1 MSLDDANDLE
11 KELATYQ
18 RELPRL
24 LKEGHEGKYALIHG
38 DQVHSLWPD
47 EDAAY
52 EAGCEHF
59 GLEPFLAQ
67 QVLRDEPVVPLFTDV
82 PG

>member
-1 MSLDDANDLE
+1 MAHDDENELE
-11 KELATYQ
+11 VELATYQ

-24 LKEGHEGKYALIHG
+24 LQEGHEGKYVLIHG
-38 DQVHSLWPD
+38 DQVDSLWPD

-52 EAGCEHF
+52 EAGCERF
-59 GLEPFLAQ
+59 GIAPFLVQ
-67 QVLRDEPVVPLFTDV
+67 QVLRDEPAVPLFSDV

>member
-1 MSLDDANDLE
+1 MSLGHDHELDA
-11 KELATYQ
+11 ELATFQ

-24 LKEGHEGKYALIHG
+24 LEEGHEGKYALIQG
-38 DQVHSLWPD
+38 DRVDSLWPD

-52 EAGCEHF
+52 EAGCERF
-59 GLEPFLAQ
+59 GLGPFLVQ
-67 QVLRDEPVVPLFTDV
+67 QVLRHEPVVPLFSDV